1 MAPAMPFRA
10 PATRWIA
17 LAAGGLA
24 VGACGVALGGCGG
37 STARVTTHELR
48 LRLEEFRFVPQNV
61 SVPPGRLKIVAFNA
75 GALTHNVVIEVSRR
89 DVYGGRPIK
98 ATIPTILP
106 GQSSAPIKVLLPPGR
121 YLLLSN
127 VANQADLGMTGM
139 LTVRGS

>member
-1 MAPAMPFRA
+1 MAPAMPSRP

-17 LAAGGLA
+17 LALGALA
-24 VGACGVALGGCGG
+24 LAACGMALGGCGG
-37 STARVTTHELR
+37 STTRIAGHELR

-89 DVYGGRPIK
+89 DVYGNRPVQ

-106 GQSSAPIKVLLPPGR
+106 GQSSVPIKVMLPPGR
-121 YLLLSN
+121 YLLLST
-127 VANQADLGMTGM
+127 VANQADLGMTGT